1 MNHYYTLDLE
11 LWQNSDEARAEAE
24 KIFDFEPIPKD
35 NLLLKKHTIDVM
47 FSIQGRFYNYIDF
60 LQKFFVK
67 QFKHKLQSLE
77 NQKAFLVPVIS
88 YVVEFDGTEEIL
100 QQEDL
105 LEEAFVAYIQ
115 NLVQENTNLFHR
127 FIFKVNA

>member
-11 LWQNSDEARAEAE
+11 LWQDSDEARAEAE
-24 KIFDFEPIPKD
+24 KIFDFEPK
-35 NLLLKKHTIDVM
+35 
-47 FSIQGRFYNYIDF
+47 
-60 LQKFFVK
+60 
-67 QFKHKLQSLE
+67 
-77 NQKAFLVPVIS
+77 
-88 YVVEFDGTEEIL
+88 
-100 QQEDL
+100 DL